1 MTKQLF
7 DSKLDVSKKG
17 NIIMNEFKEIMKT
30 ALIVTIIYIIAVLV
44 SLILCDKLS
53 DLTLC
58 SKKSLT
64 SKVGDEL
71 RLLMLE
77 EY

>member
-17 NIIMNEFKEIMKT
+17 KIIMNEFKEIMKT
-30 ALIVTIIYIIAVLV
+30 ALVVTIIYIIAVLV

-53 DLTLC
+53 DFKN
-58 SKKSLT
+58 SNNNQI
-64 SKVGDEL
+64 
-71 RLLMLE
+71 RIINF
-77 EY
+77 

>member
-1 MTKQLF
+1 
-7 DSKLDVSKKG
+7 
-17 NIIMNEFKEIMKT
+17 MNEFKEIIKT

-53 DLTLC
+53 DLTFC

-71 RLLMLE
+71 RLLMFE

>member
-30 ALIVTIIYIIAVLV
+30 ALVVTIIYIIAVLV
-44 SLILCDKLS
+44 SLALCDKLS
-53 DLTLC
+53 DFKN
-58 SKKSLT
+58 SNNNQI
-64 SKVGDEL
+64 
-71 RLLMLE
+71 RIINF
-77 EY
+77 

>member
-1 MTKQLF
+1 MF

-17 NIIMNEFKEIMKT
+17 NIIMNEFKEIIKT

-53 DLTLC
+53 DFKN
-58 SKKSLT
+58 SNNNQI
-64 SKVGDEL
+64 
-71 RLLMLE
+71 RIINF
-77 EY
+77 